1 VHHSFRT
8 TLIVVFGLLVPAAA
22 NAQEEGP
29 ASSETVVD
37 SLALVRQYTQ
47 WLYAGEADSLV
58 ARSTDGA
65 RESFA
70 TPEGFTR
77 FTRMIANRAGFETD
91 VIEETWK
98 LRNGACQYWR
108 TADFTDIG
116 EPMLV
121 RWVLDEEGRIAGF
134 GLGPATQAPSVDAE
148 TCGPPE

>member
-1 VHHSFRT
+1 MRRSIRT
-8 TLIVVFGLLVPAAA
+8 TLIVVLGSLVPAAVY
-22 NAQEEGP
+22 AQEGEPVPSEG
-29 ASSETVVD
+29 VVD

-70 TPEGFTR
+70 TPEEFTR
-77 FTRMIANRAGFETD
+77 FTRMIANRAGLETD

-148 TCGPPE
+148 TCAPPE

>member
-1 VHHSFRT
+1 MHRSLRT
-8 TLIVVFGLLVPAAA
+8 TLIFVLGLLAPTAAY
-22 NAQEEGP
+22 AQEDRAASPEG
-29 ASSETVVD
+29 VVD
-37 SLALVRQYTQ
+37 SLALARQYTQ

-70 TPEGFTR
+70 TREGFTR
-77 FTRMIANRAGFETD
+77 YTRMIAGRAGFETD
-91 VIEETWK
+91 VIEETWR

-108 TADFTDIG
+108 TAGFTDIG

-121 RWVLDEEGRIAGF
+121 RWVLDEEGRIAAL
-134 GLGPATQAPSVDAE
+134 GLGPATQAPPVDAE